1 MYTSA
6 NTYYLQI
13 LVCWKIFESLLQNLW
28 FYKWFNLRKL
38 FTFGPF
44 LKEKCQITILNFSIF
59 EEKKLSDTNLEK
71 KLRNDQTEK
80 LSKIKLSLQYHQ
92 DCQMSQA
99 KVNFKLLQSR
109 TTDAQRGN
117 SLHCT
122 ARPKIHSHS
131 KMFRYGRSIFCL
143 PDQPNFSDIFD
154 LCLRWVSVVRG
165 CSLPFPN
172 IIVSVWISEPTKY
185 VLAPII
191 QQREAAICKML
202 VKSGL
207 EKNILK
213 FHIPLQR
220 YLLTSQ
226 ANIAFLGRFFCTGQ
240 QQLWRCI

>member
-165 CSLPFPN
+165 PDFLSGPALMLAEVKKPSCRSQFSDRKRRVIWDKKRGGSGSQNNNSYSEVPFLCC
-172 IIVSVWISEPTKY
+172 KLRY
-185 VLAPII
+185 VVFF
-191 QQREAAICKML
+191 RG
-202 VKSGL
+202 SS
-207 EKNILK
+207 N
-213 FHIPLQR
+213 
-220 YLLTSQ
+220 T
-226 ANIAFLGRFFCTGQ
+226 AFY
-240 QQLWRCI
+240 WP